1 MIKVKDIEVFVKDLK
16 CIEEDDCT
24 NCPLSLYN
32 QSIKK
37 IKYSI
42 LNNANDCCSYWLRE
56 ISGINVVGKG
66 CARVLEETI
75 EYFTKLEETI
85 KYFTK
90 MLPKSEYKNKI

>member
-1 MIKVKDIEVFVKDLK
+1 MINTKDIEIFVKDLK
-16 CIEEDDCT
+16 RIEEDDCT

-37 IKYSI
+37 RKYSI

-75 EYFTKLEETI
+75 

-90 MLPKSEYKNKI
+90 TLPKSEYKNKI

>member
-1 MIKVKDIEVFVKDLK
+1 MINTKEIEVFVKDLK
-16 CIEEDDCT
+16 CIEEDDCE
-24 NCPLSLYN
+24 NCPLSSYN

-37 IKYSI
+37 RKYSI

-75 EYFTKLEETI
+75 

>member
-1 MIKVKDIEVFVKDLK
+1 MINTKDIEVFVKDLK
-16 CIEEDDCT
+16 CIEEDDCE
-24 NCPLSLYN
+24 NCPLSSYN

-37 IKYSI
+37 RKYSI

-75 EYFTKLEETI
+75 

>member
-1 MIKVKDIEVFVKDLK
+1 MINTKDIEVFVKDLK
-16 CIEEDDCT
+16 NVEMECCET
-24 NCPLSLYN
+24 CPLSLYN
-32 QSIKK
+32 QRIKK
-37 IKYSI
+37 RKYSI

-66 CARVLEETI
+66 CGRV
-75 EYFTKLEETI
+75 LEETI

>member
-1 MIKVKDIEVFVKDLK
+1 MINTKDIEVFVKDLK
-16 CIEEDDCT
+16 CIEEDDCA

-37 IKYSI
+37 RKYSI

-75 EYFTKLEETI
+75 

>member
-1 MIKVKDIEVFVKDLK
+1 MINTKEIEIFVKDLK
-16 CIEEDDCT
+16 SVEKNICE

-32 QSIKK
+32 KDIKRR
-37 IKYSI
+37 KYSI

-75 EYFTKLEETI
+75 

-90 MLPKSEYKNKI
+90 MLPKSENKNKI

>member
-1 MIKVKDIEVFVKDLK
+1 MINTKEIEIFVKDLK
-16 CIEEDDCT
+16 SVEKDDCES
-24 NCPLSLYN
+24 CPLSLYN

-37 IKYSI
+37 RKYSI
-42 LNNANDCCSYWLRE
+42 LNNANDCCSCWLRE

-75 EYFTKLEETI
+75 

-90 MLPKSEYKNKI
+90 MLPKAEYKNKI

>member
-1 MIKVKDIEVFVKDLK
+1 MINTKDIEIFVKDLK
-16 CIEEDDCT
+16 NVEEDDCV

-37 IKYSI
+37 RKYSI

-66 CARVLEETI
+66 CARVL
-75 EYFTKLEETI
+75 KETI

-90 MLPKSEYKNKI
+90 MSPKSEYKNKI